1 MDVNIARTA
10 DTLNA
15 DNKANCNKAK
25 SVSEKFE
32 TLFVLMQKYKRD
44 ASNSTNCDTSL
55 LSLFNNSQFIDDI
68 VSFTDFLDAP

>member
-1 MDVNIARTA
+1 MRIIKLIVIK
-10 DTLNA
+10 L
-15 DNKANCNKAK
+15 KA
-25 SVSEKFE
+25 SLRFSE

>member
-1 MDVNIARTA
+1 MRIINLIGIKQ
-10 DTLNA
+10 
-15 DNKANCNKAK
+15 KA
-25 SVSEKFE
+25 SSFSE

>member
-1 MDVNIARTA
+1 MRIIKLIRTKQ
-10 DTLNA
+10 
-15 DNKANCNKAK
+15 KASLKN
-25 SVSEKFE
+25 SRRF
-32 TLFVLMQKYKRD
+32 FVLMQKYKRD